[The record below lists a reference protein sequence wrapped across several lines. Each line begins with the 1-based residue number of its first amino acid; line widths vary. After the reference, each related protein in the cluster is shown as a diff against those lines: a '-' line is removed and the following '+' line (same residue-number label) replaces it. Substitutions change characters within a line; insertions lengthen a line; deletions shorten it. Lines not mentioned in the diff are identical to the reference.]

1 MDIDYVPKCKLV
13 DNNSPCFL
21 MTSSESIIERLREV
35 LVNNVNATTPVEM
48 EREAQSS
55 VDDRKDK

>member
-1 MDIDYVPKCKLV
+1 
-13 DNNSPCFL
+13 